1 MCTGTC
7 CQTALVSVASLI
19 KAFQNKP
26 LLLALC
32 GLKKSVSWYWCLFI
46 YKHQYAWQ
54 WKKKKNNLCITLCSD
69 TSCAHM
75 HLFVLVHGKKRKVTT
90 LLSFVIALLQ
100 HRNTQRATNKPQAV
114 TLIHKRCHDHWIIVT
129 KLSKTVHLTLV
140 HIARFYWTDST
151 GHSQKYRD
159 KIQNRALADC
169 HDCERKLKALDFKD
183 CIT

>member
-1 MCTGTC
+1 MNQCASGTC

-54 WKKKKNNLCITLCSD
+54 WEKKKKNNLCITLCSD

-75 HLFVLVHGKKRKVTT
+75 HLFVLVHGKKGKSQHCF
-90 LLSFVIALLQ
+90 LLSLHFYSTEI
-100 HRNTQRATNKPQAV
+100 HKEPQINHKQF
-114 TLIHKRCHDHWIIVT
+114 TLIHKQCHDHWIIVT
-129 KLSKTVHLTLV
+129 KLSLNSSFNISAHSKILLD
-140 HIARFYWTDST
+140 RF
-151 GHSQKYRD
+151 
-159 KIQNRALADC
+159 NRAQS
-169 HDCERKLKALDFKD
+169 E
-183 CIT
+183 I

>member
-1 MCTGTC
+1 MNQCASGTC

-75 HLFVLVHGKKRKVTT
+75 HLFVLVHGKKKGKSQHCF
-90 LLSFVIALLQ
+90 LLSLHFYS
-100 HRNTQRATNKPQAV
+100 TE
-114 TLIHKRCHDHWIIVT
+114 IHKEPQINHKQLPLFTNSAMTIG
-129 KLSKTVHLTLV
+129 S
-140 HIARFYWTDST
+140 
-151 GHSQKYRD
+151 
-159 KIQNRALADC
+159 
-169 HDCERKLKALDFKD
+169 
-183 CIT
+183 